1 LSGDKTLMVIYGNN
15 ISGIFYIQIYIYFA
29 LNENVMNK
37 VIVLIY
43 SRYFCLHVCTSIY
56 NKDLI
61 FLLALLVSI
70 PLFSKEKLYSIVYL
84 PAPFL

>member
-1 LSGDKTLMVIYGNN
+1 
-15 ISGIFYIQIYIYFA
+15 
-29 LNENVMNK
+29 MNT

-56 NKDLI
+56 DKDLI

-70 PLFSKEKLYSIVYL
+70 PLFSKKKNYILLFIYQLRFCKRKDHMSSRVGYIKAYECVYI
-84 PAPFL
+84 